1 MKYKLII
8 DAEEMPKE
16 MQDKYDSSIL
26 YKKGDELVTDEKER
40 ADDLVARGLAH
51 IVDNKKEE
59 EKPKRK
65 TTSKK

>member
-8 DAEEMPKE
+8 DAEE

-26 YKKGDELVTDEKER
+26 YKKGDELITDEKER
-40 ADDLVARGLAH
+40 ADDLVKRGLAH
-51 IVDNKKEE
+51 IVEDEPKE
-59 EKPKRK
+59 EKPKKK

>member
-8 DAEEMPKE
+8 DAEE

-51 IVDNKKEE
+51 IVDNKQEE

-65 TTSKK
+65 QPLKNNGGD

>member
-8 DAEEMPKE
+8 DAEKMY
-16 MQDKYDSSIL
+16 DKYDNSIL
-26 YKKGDELVTDEKER
+26 YKKSDELVTDEKER

-51 IVDNKKEE
+51 IVDNKQEE

>member
-8 DAEEMPKE
+8 DAEEMF
-16 MQDKYDSSIL
+16 DKYDNSIL
-26 YKKGDELVTDEKER
+26 YKKGDELITDEKER

-51 IVDNKKEE
+51 IVDNKQEE

>member
-8 DAEEMPKE
+8 DVEEMR
-16 MQDKYDSSIL
+16 DKYDSSIL
-26 YKKGDELVTDEKER
+26 YKKGDELITDEKER
-40 ADDLVARGLAH
+40 ADDLVKRGLAH
-51 IVDNKKEE
+51 IVEDEQKE

>member
-8 DAEEMPKE
+8 DAEEMR
-16 MQDKYDSSIL
+16 DKYDSSIL
-26 YKKGDELVTDEKER
+26 YKKGDELITDEKER
-40 ADDLVARGLAH
+40 ADDLVKRGLAH
-51 IVDNKKEE
+51 IVEDEPKE

>member
-8 DAEEMPKE
+8 DAEEMH
-16 MQDKYDSSIL
+16 DKYDSSIL

-51 IVDNKKEE
+51 IVDNKQEE

>member
-8 DAEEMPKE
+8 DAEE

-26 YKKGDELVTDEKER
+26 YKKGDELITDEKER
-40 ADDLVARGLAH
+40 ADDLVKRDLAH
-51 IVDNKKEE
+51 IVEDEPKE
-59 EKPKRK
+59 EKPKKK

>member
-8 DAEEMPKE
+8 DADK

-40 ADDLVARGLAH
+40 ADDLVERGLAH
-51 IVDNKKEE
+51 IVDNKQEE

>member
-8 DAEEMPKE
+8 DAEEMY
-16 MQDKYDSSIL
+16 DKYDNSIL

-51 IVDNKKEE
+51 IVDNKQEE

>member
-8 DAEEMPKE
+8 DAEEMR
-16 MQDKYDSSIL
+16 DKYDSSIL
-26 YKKGDELVTDEKER
+26 YKKGDELITDEKER
-40 ADDLVARGLAH
+40 ADDLVKRGLAH
-51 IVDNKKEE
+51 IVDNKQEE

>member
-8 DAEEMPKE
+8 DAEEMR
-16 MQDKYDSSIL
+16 DKYDNSVL

-51 IVDNKKEE
+51 IVDNKQEE

>member
-8 DAEEMPKE
+8 DAKE

-51 IVDNKKEE
+51 IVEDEPKE
-59 EKPKRK
+59 EKPKKK

>member
-8 DAEEMPKE
+8 DAEE

-51 IVDNKKEE
+51 IVDNKQEE

>member
-8 DAEEMPKE
+8 DAKE
-16 MQDKYDSSIL
+16 MRDKYDSSIL
-26 YKKGDELVTDEKER
+26 YKKGDELITDEKER

-51 IVDNKKEE
+51 IVDNKQEE

>member
-8 DAEEMPKE
+8 DAKE
-16 MQDKYDSSIL
+16 MFDKYDNSIL

-40 ADDLVARGLAH
+40 VDDLVERGLAH
-51 IVDNKKEE
+51 IVDNKQEE

-65 TTSKK
+65 TASKK

>member
-8 DAEEMPKE
+8 DAKE
-16 MQDKYDSSIL
+16 MFDKYDNSIL
-26 YKKGDELVTDEKER
+26 YKKGDELITDEKER

-51 IVDNKKEE
+51 IVDNKQEE

>member
-8 DAEEMPKE
+8 DAKE

-51 IVDNKKEE
+51 IVDNKQEE

>member
-8 DAEEMPKE
+8 DADK

-40 ADDLVARGLAH
+40 ADDLVERGLAH
-51 IVDNKKEE
+51 IVDNKQEE
-59 EKPKRK
+59 KKPKRK
-65 TTSKK
+65 TASKK

>member
-8 DAEEMPKE
+8 DAEEMR
-16 MQDKYDSSIL
+16 DKYDSTVL

-51 IVDNKKEE
+51 IVDNKQEE

-65 TTSKK
+65 TASKK

>member
-8 DAEEMPKE
+8 DADK

-26 YKKGDELVTDEKER
+26 YKKGDELITDEKER
-40 ADDLVARGLAH
+40 ADDLVKRGLAH
-51 IVDNKKEE
+51 IVEDEQKE

>member
-8 DAEEMPKE
+8 DAEEMR
-16 MQDKYDSSIL
+16 DKYDSTVL

-51 IVDNKKEE
+51 IVDNKQEE